1 MSRIYIA
8 ILLLA
13 ITSGCSDKQ
22 KEADRLAAEVK
33 AMAASDST
41 KDTLAAAADTGV
53 IDTQIVP
60 PETTVE
66 SVPTSDAELAQNQT
80 LDSPVSSP
88 DTAAAQD
95 TTPQATE
102 TPVDTAAISPG
113 MPPRPADDGFVV
125 QIASTVDAN
134 EAKET
139 VARFVEFG
147 YPAFPQAAQVEGT
160 VWYRVRIG
168 PYPTTREAGNVLAEL
183 NQKYQV
189 SGWIAKHH

>member
-1 MSRIYIA
+1 MSRIFIAILLIA

-13 ITSGCSDKQ
+13 ITTGCSDKQ

-53 IDTQIVP
+53 IDTQVVP
-60 PETTVE
+60 SDTTFE
-66 SVPTSDAELAQNQT
+66 SVPTGDAEMAQNHPV
-80 LDSPVSSP
+80 DPPVSSP
-88 DTAAAQD
+88 DTPAAED
-95 TTPQATE
+95 TTPQVTE
-102 TPVDTAAISPG
+102 TPVDTAALSPG
-113 MPPRPADDGFVV
+113 MPPRPADGGFVV
-125 QIASTVDAN
+125 QVASTVDAD

-139 VARFVEFG
+139 VARFVGYG

-168 PYPTTREAGNVLAEL
+168 PYPTAPSNPPG
-183 NQKYQV
+183 
-189 SGWIAKHH
+189 S